1 MIYVYM
7 SETSVIFKSLQRFGL
22 AGVYTTSKNSL
33 PRRAGHVVCF
43 NGRGF
48 PGFPPNSHNQ
58 C

>member
-1 MIYVYM
+1 M
-7 SETSVIFKSLQRFGL
+7 SESSVIFKSLQRFGL